1 MSVSLDLKSTQLV
14 EPPRRRR
21 VPVRAT
27 ELGIALIIFGT
38 GTWVGTRAVQTF
50 RAVGGAQYF
59 YQSDFGP
66 AVMLACGRGLQDPDP
81 GNAPALAAFLLQQT
95 DGLDCEDL
103 PPGMPAAAL
112 NDFQRS
118 SRYLEAAV
126 ALTWKAVGVSW
137 ARLALLNGAL
147 FGAVAALT
155 YGLLRLAM
163 SRALA
168 LLALVPSVTSTTNLM
183 QVPQLRDYA
192 RGPFLLAI
200 ILIMGIAVLHRMH
213 PRRVISWSVAA
224 GAVLGLGTGFRTD
237 VMIALLPFAITLAIL
252 VPPTVPVRV
261 RVAAIAAFLAAFVVV
276 AFPALRRLSQGGNNG
291 HVTLLGL
298 VSEFDGPLRIEPSVY
313 RFGGRYVDS
322 LAFVTIDSYA
332 IRVQGQGV
340 DGTSRQYE
348 RAASAYLAQ
357 VAATFPGDVIT
368 RIMAAIHT
376 VAKYFLDSTLYPP
389 VQVQSESIRAAY
401 RLRARVLWR
410 LGTFGFAALVAAT
423 AVVSAVNLRAASLI
437 VLVMITFAGAS
448 AIQFHERHFCYLQ
461 FVPWWTFGLLAQ
473 TAIDGRRLFGI
484 VTGRHVARALTF
496 LALAAAIA
504 GGAIGLSR
512 MYQQRTARRLFARY
526 ESAPRSPLSV
536 VRRPVAAGRV
546 LIGTQDWLQPLP
558 ADGLPPIETRV
569 IALRFRDDRC
579 GPGSLPVTLRYDGRR
594 RDADLSESIDVPLRS
609 SALAA
614 TTLYAVTY
622 DWRGDYIRFRGIE
635 VDADRIQCL
644 GDLSIVEGL
653 EQTPLLLT
661 SVLSTGWREGRLFQ
675 RLR

>member
-332 IRVQGQGV
+332 GCRRHIQAVRTRRERVSRPGRRHVSGRCHHAHHGCHPHRSEVLSRFHPVSAGAGAIRIDPCGISTPRQSLVAPGNVWICRACRRHRRRQRGQPPCRV
-340 DGTSRQYE
+340 AHRARDDYLCRRVRDPVS
-348 RAASAYLAQ
+348 RAALLLSAVRAL
-357 VAATFPGDVIT
+357 VDV
-368 RIMAAIHT
+368 R
-376 VAKYFLDSTLYPP
+376 PP
-389 VQVQSESIRAAY
+389 RPDRDRRAAAVRDCY
-401 RLRARVLWR
+401 WAPRRTSADFSGAR
-410 LGTFGFAALVAAT
+410 
-423 AVVSAVNLRAASLI
+423 
-437 VLVMITFAGAS
+437 
-448 AIQFHERHFCYLQ
+448 
-461 FVPWWTFGLLAQ
+461 
-473 TAIDGRRLFGI
+473 
-484 VTGRHVARALTF
+484 GRHR
-496 LALAAAIA
+496 
-504 GGAIGLSR
+504 
-512 MYQQRTARRLFARY
+512 
-526 ESAPRSPLSV
+526 
-536 VRRPVAAGRV
+536 
-546 LIGTQDWLQPLP
+546 
-558 ADGLPPIETRV
+558 
-569 IALRFRDDRC
+569 
-579 GPGSLPVTLRYDGRR
+579 RR
-594 RDADLSESIDVPLRS
+594 RDRAVPDVSAADGAEALR
-609 SALAA
+609 AL
-614 TTLYAVTY
+614 
-622 DWRGDYIRFRGIE
+622 
-635 VDADRIQCL
+635 
-644 GDLSIVEGL
+644 
-653 EQTPLLLT
+653 
-661 SVLSTGWREGRLFQ
+661 
-675 RLR
+675 